1 MKIKKIYAILFFLRF
16 HLDIDCYSMIC
27 IFFDLILIFLIGFYW
42 MLSFFSYAPD
52 TIVCRALMAFVF
64 ALVLSL
70 LCGGKLIDYLKKIS
84 RSGQPIR
91 EDGPQSHVIEK
102 KGTPTMGGILI
113 LGTSLLAMLL
123 FANVKLHFVW
133 ISMLVLVIYGLTGFA
148 DDIVKVLKQTP
159 NAMTAKV
166 KLFIQF
172 MVAVLAVNVIGAA
185 TPNMIESRLYIPYT
199 EFSLQLSWVYV
210 PFAVIVISGASNAVN
225 LSDGLDGLAG
235 GMLAIVFLAFM
246 VIAFATGNPIFNE
259 SVVPYVPKSAEMSVV
274 CGALAGAC
282 IGFLWFNVKKARVF
296 MGDTGSL
303 SLGAVLGVIAVILKH
318 EILLAIMGIVFVVE
332 TVSVMIQVVYFKK
345 TGKRFFKMAPIH
357 HHFEQLG
364 WSENKVVYVFWGVT
378 LFASLIGLLSI
389 I

>member
-1 MKIKKIYAILFFLRF
+1 
-16 HLDIDCYSMIC
+16 
-27 IFFDLILIFLIGFYW
+27 

-52 TIVCRALMAFVF
+52 TIVCRALMAFLF
-64 ALVLSL
+64 ALILSL
-70 LCGGKLIDYLKKIS
+70 LCGGKLIEYLRKIS
-84 RSGQPIR
+84 RNGQPIR
-91 EDGPQSHVIEK
+91 EDGPQSHIVEK

-123 FANVKLHFVW
+123 FANIKLHFVW

-199 EFSLQLSWVYV
+199 DFSLQLSWVYV

-246 VIAFATGNPIFNE
+246 IIAFVTGNPIFNE
-259 SVVPYVPKSAEMSVV
+259 SVVPYVPKSAEMAVV

>member
-1 MKIKKIYAILFFLRF
+1 
-16 HLDIDCYSMIC
+16 
-27 IFFDLILIFLIGFYW
+27 

-52 TIVCRALMAFVF
+52 TIVCRALMAFLF
-64 ALVLSL
+64 ALILSL
-70 LCGGKLIDYLKKIS
+70 LCGGKLIEYLRKIS
-84 RSGQPIR
+84 RNGQPIR
-91 EDGPQSHVIEK
+91 EDGPQSHIVEK

-123 FANVKLHFVW
+123 FANIKLHFVW

-199 EFSLQLSWVYV
+199 DFSLQLSWVYV

-225 LSDGLDGLAG
+225 LSGGLDGLAG

-246 VIAFATGNPIFNE
+246 IIAFVTGNPIFNE
-259 SVVPYVPKSAEMSVV
+259 SVVPYVPKSAEMAVV

>member
-1 MKIKKIYAILFFLRF
+1 
-16 HLDIDCYSMIC
+16 
-27 IFFDLILIFLIGFYW
+27 
-42 MLSFFSYAPD
+42 
-52 TIVCRALMAFVF
+52 MAF
-64 ALVLSL
+64 ALSLVLSL
-70 LCGGKLIDYLKKIS
+70 ICGGKLINFLKSLSK
-84 RSGQPIR
+84 SGQPIR
-91 EDGPQSHVIEK
+91 SDGPKSHIKEK

-113 LGTSLLAMLL
+113 LATSLISMLV

-148 DDIVKVLKQTP
+148 DDYVKVKKQTP

-172 MVAVLAVNVIGAA
+172 MAAVLAVNVIAAA
-185 TPNMIESRLYIPYT
+185 TPNSIESTLNIPYFGWT
-199 EFSLQLSWVYV
+199 LELSWVYV

-235 GMLAIVFLAFM
+235 GMLAIVFSAFM
-246 VIAFATGNPIFNE
+246 VVAFATGYPLFNE
-259 SVVPYVPKSAEMSVV
+259 RALLYVPKSYEMAVV
-274 CGALAGAC
+274 CASLTGGC
-282 IGFLWFNVKKARVF
+282 IGFLWFNIKKARVF

-318 EILLAIMGIVFVVE
+318 EVLLAIMGIVFVVE
-332 TVSVMIQVVYFKK
+332 TLSVMIQVLYFKK

-364 WSENKVVYVFWGVT
+364 WSENKVVYTFWGVT
-378 LFASLIGLLSI
+378 LLASILGLLSLI
-389 I
+389 

>member
-1 MKIKKIYAILFFLRF
+1 
-16 HLDIDCYSMIC
+16 
-27 IFFDLILIFLIGFYW
+27 
-42 MLSFFSYAPD
+42 
-52 TIVCRALMAFVF
+52 MAF
-64 ALVLSL
+64 ALSLVLSL
-70 LCGGKLIDYLKKIS
+70 IYGGKLIDFLKSLSK
-84 RSGQPIR
+84 SGQPIR
-91 EDGPQSHVIEK
+91 SDGPKSHIKEK

-113 LGTSLLAMLL
+113 LATSLISMLV

-148 DDIVKVLKQTP
+148 DDYVKVKKQTP

-172 MVAVLAVNVIGAA
+172 MAAVLAVNVIAAA
-185 TPNMIESRLYIPYT
+185 TPNSIESTLFIPYFGWGL
-199 EFSLQLSWVYV
+199 ELSWVYV

-235 GMLAIVFLAFM
+235 GMLAIVFSAFM
-246 VIAFATGNPIFNE
+246 VVAFATGYPLFNE
-259 SVVPYVPKSAEMSVV
+259 RALLYVPKSYEMAVV
-274 CGALAGAC
+274 CASLTGGC
-282 IGFLWFNVKKARVF
+282 IGFLWFNIKKARVF

-318 EILLAIMGIVFVVE
+318 EVLLAIMGIVFVVE
-332 TVSVMIQVVYFKK
+332 TLSVMIQVLYFKK

-364 WSENKVVYVFWGVT
+364 WSENKVVYSFWGVT
-378 LFASLIGLLSI
+378 IVASILGLLSLI
-389 I
+389 